1 MDLLKISMAG
11 ILLED
16 DFQLENH
23 HTLQISLRLR
33 GGKIFIIYLPK
44 KDITIKFE
52 GSQGS
57 TIRDIKTKIEVKIII
72 IYVFLFNFYYR
83 IHPLMDKKIIICS
96 KLILFLIVV
105 ETKDLLKR

>member
-1 MDLLKISMAG
+1 MAG

-33 GGKIFIIYLPK
+33 GGKIFIIYVPE

-57 TIRDIKTKIEVKIII
+57 TIRDIKTKIEVKNINNLC
-72 IYVFLFNFYYR
+72 FPFQ
-83 IHPLMDKKIIICS
+83 
-96 KLILFLIVV
+96 
-105 ETKDLLKR
+105 LLL